1 MESTGCIAVPPAG
14 IRVIDLLEQAG
25 YEAWCVGGFVRDAFR
40 GAAVHD
46 LDIATSAPWHES
58 ARVLRDGGCGV
69 HETGTAFGTITAV
82 EDGNPIEV
90 TTFRSDGTYRDARH
104 PDSVTFVETIE
115 DDLARRDFTVNAMAY
130 HPTRGL
136 RDPFGGKHDLESKV
150 IRAVGVPEE
159 RFSEDALR
167 ILRGLRFAS
176 QLGFRIEDATLRAM
190 RAHASSLR
198 AISAERV
205 FTEIDRMLMGEHV
218 LQALLA
224 CPDVI
229 GAVLPE
235 ITAMHGC
242 PQNTPYHIYDVYE
255 HTAHVVADS
264 PATHVSRWAAFF
276 HDVGKPVCRHTD
288 ASGRDHFKGHASQG
302 AEIARDALMRLKA
315 PVHLRDDVFTLVRL
329 HEWFVPASEQ
339 AALRMLN
346 KLDGRVELYRAL
358 LALQIAD
365 SGAKAPGVTER
376 LEAAQRMRATLEQ
389 VLAQDLP
396 FTVKQLA
403 VNGSDLLAAGWTPG
417 PHLGSTLNELLEAV
431 MDGRVQNHR
440 EALLE
445 YASLH
450 CAI

>member
-1 MESTGCIAVPPAG
+1 M
-14 IRVIDLLEQAG
+14 IDLLEQAG
-25 YEAWCVGGFVRDAFR
+25 FEAWCVGGFVRDAFR

-46 LDIATSAPWHES
+46 LDIATNAPWRES
-58 ARVLRDGGCGV
+58 ARVLRDGACSV

-82 EDGNPIEV
+82 VDGNAIEV

-104 PDSVTFVETIE
+104 PDSVTFVEAIE

-136 RDPFGGKHDLESKV
+136 RDPFGGKRDLEAGL
-150 IRAVGVPEE
+150 IRAVGEPEK
-159 RFSEDALR
+159 RFREDALR
-167 ILRGLRFAS
+167 ILRGIRFAS
-176 QLGFRIEDATLRAM
+176 QLGFKIEDATLQAM
-190 RAHASSLR
+190 HANAASLR

-205 FTEIDRMLMGEHV
+205 FTEIDRMLMGDHV

-229 GAVLPE
+229 GQVLPE
-235 ITAMHGC
+235 IAAMNGC

-264 PATHVSRWAAFF
+264 PATPVSRWAAFF
-276 HDVGKPVCRHTD
+276 HDVGKPVCRYTD
-288 ASGRDHFKGHASQG
+288 SSGRDHFKGHASQG
-302 AEIARDALMRLKA
+302 AEIARDALVRLKA

-329 HEWFVPASEQ
+329 HEWFVPATEQ
-339 AALRMLN
+339 AVLRALN

-376 LEAAQRMRATLEQ
+376 LEAAQRMSIVLEQ
-389 VLAQDLP
+389 VLGQDLP

-403 VNGSDLLAAGWTPG
+403 VNGGDLLAAGWVPG
-417 PHLGSTLNELLEAV
+417 PHLGSTLDELLDAV
-431 MDGRVQNHR
+431 MDGRVQNTR

-445 YASLH
+445 YASRH
-450 CAI
+450 CSI